1 MSSKVFVGEGS
12 DRGRVRE
19 ENQDATSFFR
29 TSDDVWTLLI
39 VCDGVGGHAG
49 GRQAAAMASEGIGQE
64 FANRVSSSTPVEALR
79 DSIKVV
85 NRNIVEHA
93 ELNTELRGMGTTC
106 VVLAVAR
113 NQAYVA
119 HVGDSRVYR
128 IRPGSVEQV
137 TKDHSY
143 VQRMIDSGILTP
155 EQAEEHPDANMLMRC
170 LGGRPDV
177 EVDVIGPEPMVA
189 GDRYLLCSDGLWGQ
203 VSAIE
208 IAAMSMAFSA
218 QDAVNRLI
226 NLANERGGPDNISVQ
241 IYHQG
246 DAHPPTGSFS
256 PEKFTLKNF
265 ADTAEAGTSQMH
277 EAAEKTGFRKP
288 GVLVLG
294 FIALA
299 VSGLLVLAYMLSQKH
314 VVIPAESRKPAAVEK
329 EQVPKYEPAN
339 AASASNN
346 GDVSPVKETKSP
358 EPAVGKNQADADAP
372 RAPNA
377 ANATN
382 AANAP
387 KASQA
392 SPAPSAPEPTEP
404 PKGKPS
410 PSKPAKPQNKPEK

>member
-1 MSSKVFVGEGS
+1 MSAKVFVGEGT
-12 DRGRVRE
+12 DPGRVRE
-19 ENQDATSFFR
+19 ENQDATSFYR

-39 VCDGVGGHAG
+39 VCDGMGGHAG

-64 FANRVSSSTPVEALR
+64 FANRVSSSAPVEALR

-85 NRNIVEHA
+85 NRKIVEHA
-93 ELNTELRGMGTTC
+93 EVNTELRGMGTTC

-177 EVDVIGPEPMVA
+177 EVDVIGPEPILD

-203 VSAIE
+203 VNAVE

-256 PEKFTLKNF
+256 PEKFTVKNF
-265 ADTAEAGTSQMH
+265 ADSVEAGGSPVH

-299 VSGLLVLAYMLSQKH
+299 VLGLAYFDILWS
-314 VVIPAESRKPAAVEK
+314 
-329 EQVPKYEPAN
+329 
-339 AASASNN
+339 
-346 GDVSPVKETKSP
+346 
-358 EPAVGKNQADADAP
+358 
-372 RAPNA
+372 
-377 ANATN
+377 
-382 AANAP
+382 
-387 KASQA
+387 
-392 SPAPSAPEPTEP
+392 
-404 PKGKPS
+404 
-410 PSKPAKPQNKPEK
+410 

>member
-1 MSSKVFVGEGS
+1 MSAKVFVGEGT
-12 DRGRVRE
+12 DPGRVRE
-19 ENQDATSFFR
+19 ENQDATSFYR

-39 VCDGVGGHAG
+39 VCDGMGGHAG
-49 GRQAAAMASEGIGQE
+49 GRQAAAMASEGIGRE
-64 FANRVSSSTPVEALR
+64 FANRVSASTPVDALR
-79 DSIKVV
+79 DSIKAV
-85 NRNIVEHA
+85 NRKIVEHA

-113 NQAYVA
+113 DQAYVA

-128 IRPGSVEQV
+128 IRPRSVEQV

-177 EVDVIGPEPMVA
+177 EVDVIGPEPILA

-256 PEKFTLKNF
+256 PEKFTVKNF
-265 ADTAEAGTSQMH
+265 ADMAGAGGTQMQEAM
-277 EAAEKTGFRKP
+277 EKTGFRKP

-294 FIALA
+294 FIAVA
-299 VSGLLVLAYMLSQKH
+299 VLGLLGLAFMLYKKH
-314 VVIPAESRKPAAVEK
+314 AEIPAESRKPAVVEK
-329 EQVPKYEPAN
+329 EQAPKHEPAD
-339 AASASNN
+339 AANASNK
-346 GDVSPVKETKSP
+346 GDASSVKEAKPP
-358 EPAVGKNQADADAP
+358 EPAAAKSQGDADPP
-372 RAPNA
+372 RVSNA

-382 AANAP
+382 AP
-387 KASQA
+387 KASQS
-392 SPAPSAPEPTEP
+392 SPAPSSPEPTEA

-410 PSKPAKPQNKPEK
+410 PPKPAKPQNKPEK

>member
-1 MSSKVFVGEGS
+1 MSAKVFVGEGT
-12 DRGRVRE
+12 DPGRVRE
-19 ENQDATSFFR
+19 ENQDATSFYR

-39 VCDGVGGHAG
+39 VCDGMGGHAG

-64 FANRVSSSTPVEALR
+64 FANRVSSSAPLEALR

-85 NRNIVEHA
+85 NRKIVEHA
-93 ELNTELRGMGTTC
+93 EVNTELRGMGTTC

-177 EVDVIGPEPMVA
+177 EVDVIGPEPILA

-203 VSAIE
+203 VNAVE

-226 NLANERGGPDNISVQ
+226 NPANERGGPDNISVQ

-256 PEKFTLKNF
+256 PEKFTVKNF
-265 ADTAEAGTSQMH
+265 ADSAQAGGSQVH

-294 FIALA
+294 VIAVAVLSLLILA
-299 VSGLLVLAYMLSQKH
+299 FMQYKKH
-314 VVIPAESRKPAAVEK
+314 EGVPAESRKPAAVEK
-329 EQVPKYEPAN
+329 EQVPKHDSAD

-346 GDVSPVKETKSP
+346 GDVSSVKESKPP
-358 EPAVGKNQADADAP
+358 EPAAAKNQADADAP

-377 ANATN
+377 ANPT
-382 AANAP
+382 
-387 KASQA
+387 KASQS
-392 SPAPSAPEPTEP
+392 SPAPSAPEPTEA

-410 PSKPAKPQNKPEK
+410 SPKPAKPQNKPEK

>member
-1 MSSKVFVGEGS
+1 MSAKVFVGEGT
-12 DRGRVRE
+12 DPGRVRE
-19 ENQDATSFFR
+19 ENQDATSFYR

-39 VCDGVGGHAG
+39 VCDGMGGHAG

-64 FANRVSSSTPVEALR
+64 FANRVSSSAPVDALR

-85 NRNIVEHA
+85 NRKIVEHA
-93 ELNTELRGMGTTC
+93 EVNTELRGMGTTC

-177 EVDVIGPEPMVA
+177 EVDVIGPEPILA

-203 VSAIE
+203 VNAVE
-208 IAAMSMAFSA
+208 IAAMSMAFPA

-256 PEKFTLKNF
+256 PEKFTVKNF
-265 ADTAEAGTSQMH
+265 ADSVEAGESQVH
-277 EAAEKTGFRKP
+277 DAAEKTGFRKP

-294 FIALA
+294 VIAVA
-299 VSGLLVLAYMLSQKH
+299 VLGLLILAFMQYKKH
-314 VVIPAESRKPAAVEK
+314 VEIPAESRKPVAVEK
-329 EQVPKYEPAN
+329 EQVPKHEPAD

-346 GDVSPVKETKSP
+346 GDVSSVKESKPP
-358 EPAVGKNQADADAP
+358 ESAAVKNQADADAP
-372 RAPNA
+372 RASSA
-377 ANATN
+377 ANP
-382 AANAP
+382 P
-387 KASQA
+387 KASQS
-392 SPAPSAPEPTEP
+392 SPAPSAPEPTEA

-410 PSKPAKPQNKPEK
+410 STKPAKPQNKPEK

>member
-1 MSSKVFVGEGS
+1 MSAKVFVGEGT
-12 DRGRVRE
+12 DPGRVRE
-19 ENQDATSFFR
+19 ENQDATSFYR

-39 VCDGVGGHAG
+39 VCDGMGGHAG

-64 FANRVSSSTPVEALR
+64 FANRVSSSAPVEALR

-85 NRNIVEHA
+85 NRKIVEHA
-93 ELNTELRGMGTTC
+93 EVNTELRGMGTTC

-177 EVDVIGPEPMVA
+177 EVDVIGPEPILA

-203 VSAIE
+203 VNAVE
-208 IAAMSMAFSA
+208 IAAMSMAFPA

-256 PEKFTLKNF
+256 PEKFTVKNF
-265 ADTAEAGTSQMH
+265 ADSVEAGESQVH
-277 EAAEKTGFRKP
+277 DAAEKTGFRKP

-294 FIALA
+294 VIAVA
-299 VSGLLVLAYMLSQKH
+299 VLGLLILAFMQYKKH
-314 VVIPAESRKPAAVEK
+314 VEIPAESRKPVAVEK
-329 EQVPKYEPAN
+329 EQVPKHEPAD

-346 GDVSPVKETKSP
+346 GDVSSVKESKPP
-358 EPAVGKNQADADAP
+358 ESAAVKNQADADAP
-372 RAPNA
+372 RASSA
-377 ANATN
+377 ANP
-382 AANAP
+382 P
-387 KASQA
+387 KASQS
-392 SPAPSAPEPTEP
+392 SPAPSAPEPTEA

-410 PSKPAKPQNKPEK
+410 STKPAKPQNKPEK

>member
-1 MSSKVFVGEGS
+1 MSAKVFVGEGT
-12 DRGRVRE
+12 DPGRVRE
-19 ENQDATSFFR
+19 ENQDATSFYR

-39 VCDGVGGHAG
+39 VCDGMGGHAG

-64 FANRVSSSTPVEALR
+64 FANRVSSSAPVEALR

-85 NRNIVEHA
+85 NRKIVEHA
-93 ELNTELRGMGTTC
+93 EVNTELRGMGTTC

-177 EVDVIGPEPMVA
+177 EVDVIGPEPILD

-203 VSAIE
+203 VNAVE

-256 PEKFTLKNF
+256 PEKFTVKNF
-265 ADTAEAGTSQMH
+265 ADSVEAGGSPVH

-294 FIALA
+294 FIAVA
-299 VSGLLVLAYMLSQKH
+299 VLGLLVLAYVLSQKH
-314 VVIPAESRKPAAVEK
+314 VEIPAESRKPAAVEK
-329 EQVPKYEPAN
+329 EQVPKHEPSD
-339 AASASNN
+339 AAGASNN
-346 GDVSPVKETKSP
+346 GDVSSVKESKPP
-358 EPAVGKNQADADAP
+358 EPAAVKNQADADAP
-372 RAPNA
+372 RASNA
-377 ANATN
+377 ANP
-382 AANAP
+382 P
-387 KASQA
+387 KASQP
-392 SPAPSAPEPTEP
+392 SPAPSAPEPTEAS
-404 PKGKPS
+404 KGKPS
-410 PSKPAKPQNKPEK
+410 PTKPAKPQNKPER

>member
-1 MSSKVFVGEGS
+1 MSAKVFVGEGT
-12 DRGRVRE
+12 DPGRVRE
-19 ENQDATSFFR
+19 ENQDATSFYR

-39 VCDGVGGHAG
+39 VCDGMGGHAG

-64 FANRVSSSTPVEALR
+64 FANRVSSSAPVDALR

-85 NRNIVEHA
+85 NRKIVEHA
-93 ELNTELRGMGTTC
+93 EVNTELRGMGTTC

-177 EVDVIGPEPMVA
+177 EVDVIGPEPILA

-203 VSAIE
+203 VNAVE
-208 IAAMSMAFSA
+208 IAAMSMAFPA

-256 PEKFTLKNF
+256 PEKFTVKNF
-265 ADTAEAGTSQMH
+265 ADSVEAGESQVH
-277 EAAEKTGFRKP
+277 DAAEKTGFRKP

-294 FIALA
+294 VIAVA
-299 VSGLLVLAYMLSQKH
+299 VLGLLILAFMQYKKH
-314 VVIPAESRKPAAVEK
+314 VEIPAESRKPVAVEK
-329 EQVPKYEPAN
+329 EQVPKHEPAD

-346 GDVSPVKETKSP
+346 GDVSSVKESKPP
-358 EPAVGKNQADADAP
+358 ESAAVKNQADADAP
-372 RAPNA
+372 RASNA
-377 ANATN
+377 ANP
-382 AANAP
+382 P
-387 KASQA
+387 KTPQS
-392 SPAPSAPEPTEP
+392 SPAPSAPEPTEA

-410 PSKPAKPQNKPEK
+410 PTKPAKPQNKPEK

>member
-1 MSSKVFVGEGS
+1 MSAKVFVGEGT
-12 DRGRVRE
+12 DPGRVRE
-19 ENQDATSFFR
+19 ENQDATSFYR

-39 VCDGVGGHAG
+39 VCDGMGGHAG

-64 FANRVSSSTPVEALR
+64 FANRVSSSAPIDALR

-85 NRNIVEHA
+85 NRKIVEHA
-93 ELNTELRGMGTTC
+93 EVNTELRGMGTTC

-177 EVDVIGPEPMVA
+177 EVDVIGPEPIVA

-203 VSAIE
+203 VNAAE

-256 PEKFTLKNF
+256 PEKFTVKNF
-265 ADTAEAGTSQMH
+265 ADSAEAGGSQVD

-288 GVLVLG
+288 GLLVLG
-294 FIALA
+294 FIAVA
-299 VSGLLVLAYMLSQKH
+299 VLGLLVLAFMLSKKH
-314 VVIPAESRKPAAVEK
+314 LEIPTESRKPVAVEK
-329 EQVPKYEPAN
+329 EQVPKREPVD

-346 GDVSPVKETKSP
+346 GDVSPVKETKPP
-358 EPAVGKNQADADAP
+358 EAAAVKNQSDADAS
-372 RAPNA
+372 RTPNA
-377 ANATN
+377 ANP
-382 AANAP
+382 P
-387 KASQA
+387 KASQS
-392 SPAPSAPEPTEP
+392 SPATTAPEPTEA

-410 PSKPAKPQNKPEK
+410 PKPAKPQNKPEK

>member
-1 MSSKVFVGEGS
+1 MSAKVFVGEGT
-12 DRGRVRE
+12 DPGRVRE
-19 ENQDATSFFR
+19 ENQDATSFYR

-39 VCDGVGGHAG
+39 VCDGMGGHAG

-64 FANRVSSSTPVEALR
+64 FANRVSSSAPVDALR

-85 NRNIVEHA
+85 NRKIVEHA
-93 ELNTELRGMGTTC
+93 EVNTELRGMGTTC

-177 EVDVIGPEPMVA
+177 EVDVIGPEPVVA

-203 VSAIE
+203 VNAAE

-256 PEKFTLKNF
+256 PEKFTVKNF
-265 ADTAEAGTSQMH
+265 ADSAEAGGSQTH

-288 GVLVLG
+288 GLLVLG
-294 FIALA
+294 FIAVA
-299 VSGLLVLAYMLSQKH
+299 VLGLLVLAFMLSKKH
-314 VVIPAESRKPAAVEK
+314 LEIPAESRKPVGVEK
-329 EQVPKYEPAN
+329 EQVPKHEPAD
-339 AASASNN
+339 AASVSNN
-346 GDVSPVKETKSP
+346 GDVSSVKESKPP
-358 EPAVGKNQADADAP
+358 EPAAVKNQADADAP
-372 RAPNA
+372 RASNA
-377 ANATN
+377 ANP
-382 AANAP
+382 P
-387 KASQA
+387 KASQS
-392 SPAPSAPEPTEP
+392 SPATTASEPTEAP
-404 PKGKPS
+404 QGKPS
-410 PSKPAKPQNKPEK
+410 STKPSKPQNKPEK